1 MFFCLLG
8 FTRWSGETRISDEV
22 DASDLCP
29 PVKNLVLLF
38 LVEFKKAER
47 RHVQIQIVE
56 FKNAKRRNVEIQIVK
71 FKKAELRN
79 IQIVE
84 FKNAER

>member
-47 RHVQIQIVE
+47 RHV
-56 FKNAKRRNVEIQIVK
+56 EIQIVK